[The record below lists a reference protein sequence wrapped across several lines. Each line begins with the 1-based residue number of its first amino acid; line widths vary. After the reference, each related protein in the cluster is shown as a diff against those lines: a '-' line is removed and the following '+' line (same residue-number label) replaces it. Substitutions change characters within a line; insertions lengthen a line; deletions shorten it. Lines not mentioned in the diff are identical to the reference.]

1 MAETDDD
8 KKNLRLMRPRILLIL
23 LGLLSLTLYL
33 ALWHISYEFNWG
45 QGYRDRPILLYLAI
59 YFSLFAAY
67 AGAVWI
73 IWKHS
78 GDARLFWTLVALG
91 LLFRAAILPAQQIQ
105 EDDVYRYLWDGKVF
119 AHSVNPYKFS
129 PMEVTRLK
137 EFLIQDPEGFER
149 RYDPQSIA
157 ELSRLYDLKWES
169 PESLVYQERINHPQV
184 ATLYPPLAQ
193 FVFRLA
199 HHIRPDSIIT
209 LRLLF
214 LGFDGVALMFIVWTL
229 AALNINRLWAMVY
242 FWCPLIIKET
252 FNSTHLDIIGIAM
265 LCGMLFFV
273 VKQRFFAANALL
285 ALSVVGKLYPAILL
299 PLLIKQQ
306 WQKTDS
312 SIQNPWL
319 RCGLSVLLF
328 GGMVCLFYLPFI
340 EIGAQNFSGLQEFA
354 TRWQQ
359 NDSLFALLA
368 GFFGLF
374 VESAGPVTLS
384 YDLPSLFAK
393 ITVALLLGAA
403 MLYLLFWRKQ
413 DHHPEPRA
421 VLEPFFIIM
430 ALVFL
435 LSPVQNPWYL
445 CWLVPFLCIF
455 PWRAGILLTGLV
467 GLYYLDFY
475 FDYQDIN
482 QYSAWIPWIEFT
494 PFYLALGWEIR
505 GKALKVI
512 NSKNSKH

>member
-1 MAETDDD
+1 
-8 KKNLRLMRPRILLIL
+8 MRPRILLTL
-23 LGLLSLTLYL
+23 LGFLSLALYL

-59 YFSLFAAY
+59 YFSLFAGY
-67 AGAVWI
+67 AGAVWL
-73 IWKHS
+73 IWKQA
-78 GDARLFWTLVALG
+78 GEARLFWTLVALG
-91 LLFRAAILPAQQIQ
+91 LLFRAALLPAQQIQ

-129 PMEVTRLK
+129 PVEVTRLK

-169 PESLVYQERINHPQV
+169 PESLVYQERINHPRV

-193 FVFRLA
+193 CVFRLA
-199 HHIRPDSIIT
+199 HHIQPDSILT

-214 LGFDGVALMFIVWTL
+214 LAFDLLALMFIVWTL
-229 AALNINRLWAMVY
+229 AALGMNRLWSMVY

-265 LCGMLFFV
+265 LCGMMFFL
-273 VKQRFFAANALL
+273 VKRRFFAASAFL
-285 ALSVVGKLYPAILL
+285 ALSVVGKLYPAVLL
-299 PLLIKQQ
+299 PLLIQQQ
-306 WQKTDS
+306 WRADKART
-312 SIQNPWL
+312 QNSL
-319 RCGLSVLLF
+319 LNCSLSVLIF
-328 GGMVCLFYLPFI
+328 AGIVAVFYLPFI
-340 EIGAQNFSGLQEFA
+340 EIGSQNFSGLQEFA

-359 NDSLFALLA
+359 NDSLFALLT
-368 GFFGLF
+368 GFFGWF
-374 VESAGPVTLS
+374 VESAGPVPLS
-384 YDLPSLFAK
+384 YDLPSLLAK
-393 ITVALLLGAA
+393 ITVACLLGSA
-403 MLYLLFWRKQ
+403 MLYLLFWRKETEN
-413 DHHPEPRA
+413 PEPRA

-445 CWLVPFLCIF
+445 CWVVPFLCVF
-455 PWRAGILLTGLV
+455 RWRAGILLTGLV

-475 FDYQDIN
+475 FDYQDLN
-482 QYSAWIPWIEFT
+482 HYAPWIPWFEYI
-494 PFYLALGWEIR
+494 PFYLFLVWEIAKFKIPKTQ
-505 GKALKVI
+505 G
-512 NSKNSKH
+512 